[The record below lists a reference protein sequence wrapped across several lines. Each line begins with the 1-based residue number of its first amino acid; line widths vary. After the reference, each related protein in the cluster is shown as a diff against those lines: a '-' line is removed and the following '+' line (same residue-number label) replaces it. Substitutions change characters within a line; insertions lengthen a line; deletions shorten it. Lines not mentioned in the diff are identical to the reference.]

1 MGPKVWWHRFAK
13 VVRDTGTKV
22 APHLSK
28 VTSKVTTPAPSV
40 TILIPAVQSSLPK
53 SHKASKCYT
62 TLLTQLAHESG
73 TQAKPPAEASTAG
86 EASVGARCLCVR
98 GEGVEA
104 GRKPFHHRRTWLGW
118 PPACHDKELELRVLE
133 EVHLFPLPPFYQN
146 KSRPLKVHNFLDLYC
161 LHWQGHGLR
170 MSVHEQDETTRTL
183 SHPPSPNRVGG
194 GKGGKGRGR
203 GGGVV
208 GNQATKSRCGPH
220 SLSTLEK

>member
-98 GEGVEA
+98 GERGWRPGGNRFIIGAHGWAGRRLVMTRNLNCVYWRKYTCSPYLPSTKINQGLLKCTISWICTACTGKAMDSVCQSMSKTKQPAPSPTLHPQTGSEA
-104 GRKPFHHRRTWLGW
+104 GK
-118 PPACHDKELELRVLE
+118 A
-133 EVHLFPLPPFYQN
+133 
-146 KSRPLKVHNFLDLYC
+146 
-161 LHWQGHGLR
+161 
-170 MSVHEQDETTRTL
+170 
-183 SHPPSPNRVGG
+183 
-194 GKGGKGRGR
+194 GRD
-203 GGGVV
+203 GGVV